1 MDENEKE
8 YNRVLEKWGS
18 YGAIRG
24 GLPFDDA
31 VNFLLTVM
39 ESKDLEVITG
49 ASKVTISR
57 AKHGTGSMRMESL
70 QRIYR
75 FYQEVSSFAIVNHD
89 VPNEDLVPIYT
100 KSDVAKC
107 IDEVRNAKDQVETV
121 LNVTFRTLQSTLRNI
136 RKDAP
141 TSKTNVSEFYEES
154 QTRNARIEKSE
165 KNTNSKEREI
175 PTIKEIKNDEG
186 VTYLTN
192 DDEEFFRKPLNE
204 SNDDIA
210 KSMGYVKKYK
220 DDYQYLTLHQRYLLE
235 FMALVQQTP
244 IAPDAKYTIEDVKN
258 IQLPETFWKLHALL
272 GKNDNINLRK
282 ANEGRLLEKS
292 QPTFNTIEDAADW
305 VKSLDYWLANHMEF
319 KDNFIDHSADGN
331 GIELN

>member
-1 MDENEKE
+1 MDEKE
-8 YNRVLEKWGS
+8 YNKVLEKWGN

-31 VNFLLTVM
+31 VSFLLTVM

-57 AKHGTGSMRMESL
+57 AKHGTGSMRMDSL
-70 QRIYR
+70 QKIFR
-75 FYQEVSSFAIVNHD
+75 FYQEISSFAIANHD
-89 VPNEDLVPIYT
+89 VPDEDLVPIYT
-100 KSDVAKC
+100 KADVAKC
-107 IDEVRNAKDQVETV
+107 IDEVRNAKDQVETM

-141 TSKTNVSEFYEES
+141 SSKTNVSEFYEEK
-154 QTRNARIEKSE
+154 QARDARVEKSE
-165 KNTNSKEREI
+165 EVMGSKKHEI
-175 PTIKEIKNDEG
+175 PTVKEVKNDEG

-204 SNDDIA
+204 SDEDIA

-244 IAPDAKYTIEDVKN
+244 IAPNAKYTIEDVKN
-258 IQLPETFWKLHALL
+258 IQLPETFWKLHAML

-282 ANEGRLLEKS
+282 ANEGRLLEKN
-292 QPTFNTIEDAADW
+292 QPVFNTIEDAADW
-305 VKSLDYWLANHMEF
+305 VKSLDRWLANHMEF
-319 KDNFIDHSADGN
+319 KDDFTDHSAEGN
-331 GIELN
+331 GIELD

>member
-1 MDENEKE
+1 MDEKE
-8 YNRVLEKWGS
+8 YNKVLEKWGN

-31 VNFLLTVM
+31 VSFLLTVM

-57 AKHGTGSMRMESL
+57 AKHGTGSMRMDSL
-70 QRIYR
+70 QKIFR
-75 FYQEVSSFAIVNHD
+75 FYQEISSFAIANHD
-89 VPNEDLVPIYT
+89 VPDEDLVPIYT
-100 KSDVAKC
+100 KADVAKC
-107 IDEVRNAKDQVETV
+107 IDEVRNAKDQVETM

-141 TSKTNVSEFYEES
+141 SSKTNVSEFYEEK
-154 QTRNARIEKSE
+154 QARDARVEKPE
-165 KNTNSKEREI
+165 EVMNSKKREI
-175 PTIKEIKNDEG
+175 PTVKEVKNDEG

-204 SNDDIA
+204 SDEDIA

-220 DDYQYLTLHQRYLLE
+220 DDYQYLTLYQRYLLE

-258 IQLPETFWKLHALL
+258 IQLPETFWKLHAML

-282 ANEGRLLEKS
+282 ANEGRLLEKN
-292 QPTFNTIEDAADW
+292 QPIFNTIEDAADW
-305 VKSLDYWLANHMEF
+305 VKSLDRWLANHMEF
-319 KDNFIDHSADGN
+319 KDDFTDHSAEGN
-331 GIELN
+331 GIELD

>member
-1 MDENEKE
+1 MDEKE
-8 YNRVLEKWGS
+8 YNKVLEKWGN

-24 GLPFDDA
+24 GLPFDTA
-31 VNFLLTVM
+31 VSFLLTVM

-57 AKHGTGSMRMESL
+57 AKHGTGSMRMDSL
-70 QRIYR
+70 QKIFR
-75 FYQEVSSFAIVNHD
+75 FYQEISSFAIASHD
-89 VPNEDLVPIYT
+89 VPDEDLVPIYT
-100 KSDVAKC
+100 KADVAKC
-107 IDEVRNAKDQVETV
+107 IDEVRNAKDQVETM

-141 TSKTNVSEFYEES
+141 TSKTNVSGFYEEK
-154 QTRNARIEKSE
+154 QARDARVEKSE
-165 KNTNSKEREI
+165 EVTGSEKREI
-175 PTIKEIKNDEG
+175 PMVKEVKNDEG

-204 SNDDIA
+204 SDEDIA

-258 IQLPETFWKLHALL
+258 IQLPETFWKLHAML

-292 QPTFNTIEDAADW
+292 QPIFNTIEDAADW
-305 VKSLDYWLANHMEF
+305 VKSLDRWLANHMEF
-319 KDNFIDHSADGN
+319 KDNFTDHSAEGN
-331 GIELN
+331 GIELE

>member
-1 MDENEKE
+1 MEEKE
-8 YNRVLEKWGS
+8 YNEVLDKWGS

-39 ESKDLEVITG
+39 ESKDLEIITG

-70 QRIYR
+70 QKIYH

-89 VPNEDLVPIYT
+89 VPDEDLVPIYT
-100 KSDVAKC
+100 KADVAKC
-107 IDEVRNAKDQVETV
+107 IDSVRNAKDQLETM

-141 TSKTNVSEFYEES
+141 TSKTNVSEFYEEKR
-154 QTRNARIEKSE
+154 TRDTRVEKSE
-165 KNTNSKEREI
+165 EITDSKKRRI
-175 PTIKEIKNDEG
+175 PTVKKIKNDEG
-186 VTYLTN
+186 VVYLTN

-204 SNDDIA
+204 NDEDIA

-244 IAPDAKYTIEDVKN
+244 IAPNAKYTIDDVKN
-258 IQLPETFWKLHALL
+258 IQLPETFWKLHAML

-292 QPTFNTIEDAADW
+292 QPIFNTIEDAADW
-305 VKSLDYWLANHMEF
+305 VKSLDRWLADHMEF
-319 KDNFIDHSADGN
+319 RDDFNDHSAEGN
-331 GIELN
+331 GIELD